1 MLGFFVMDEKAHKL
15 MWSVKGASSAKCCF
29 NCKNIV
35 RCEAS
40 KIQGHAYLRHVSSH
54 NPGEWH
60 LDTVESFVD
69 MADKLQ
75 LCAVMRPKEL
85 ERQIKSKMSKFMW
98 CEAFQTYKT
107 FAVAAVSLA
116 CDKVKEEMEQL
127 QIPTATSTVFEDV
140 QLALYHIIKDAAP
153 LAIPTLAKAYNGV
166 QCLPVETRKR
176 LNIRLRDSL
185 ISVAVSI
192 HDHSKDKILD
202 CILQAL
208 EDYMNDE
215 MNEDINEDDVVAQFW
230 NSYHHIFEKD
240 LRKFPSRSSRQKR
253 TRKPKIENKETKDSD
268 SESQDLLKSTEDLRL
283 SMDLLKML

>member
-1 MLGFFVMDEKAHKL
+1 
-15 MWSVKGASSAKCCF
+15 
-29 NCKNIV
+29 
-35 RCEAS
+35 
-40 KIQGHAYLRHVSSH
+40 
-54 NPGEWH
+54 
-60 LDTVESFVD
+60 
-69 MADKLQ
+69 
-75 LCAVMRPKEL
+75 
-85 ERQIKSKMSKFMW
+85 MW

-127 QIPTATSTVFEDV
+127 QIPTGNGTIADGKILEDL

-192 HDHSKDKILD
+192 HDHDKDKILD
-202 CILQAL
+202 CILEAL
-208 EDYMNDE
+208 ALSDTD
-215 MNEDINEDDVVAQFW
+215 DINEDDVVAQFW

>member
-1 MLGFFVMDEKAHKL
+1 
-15 MWSVKGASSAKCCF
+15 
-29 NCKNIV
+29 
-35 RCEAS
+35 
-40 KIQGHAYLRHVSSH
+40 
-54 NPGEWH
+54 
-60 LDTVESFVD
+60 
-69 MADKLQ
+69 
-75 LCAVMRPKEL
+75 
-85 ERQIKSKMSKFMW
+85 MW

-127 QIPTATSTVFEDV
+127 QIPTGNGTIADGKILEDL
-140 QLALYHIIKDAAP
+140 QLALYHIIKDTAP
-153 LAIPTLAKAYNGV
+153 QAIPTLARASAGV
-166 QCLPVETRKR
+166 QWLPVETRKR

-192 HDHSKDKILD
+192 HDHDKDKILD
-202 CILQAL
+202 CILEAL
-208 EDYMNDE
+208 ALSDTD
-215 MNEDINEDDVVAQFW
+215 DINEDDVVAQFW